1 MLSLKEEKRRLNAK
15 IDNAA
20 ANLDEINYKNAEL
33 EKITKELDYDK
44 ATLERQNAQLQASIE
59 NVKRYFKISEFI
71 NNEI

>member
-1 MLSLKEEKRRLNAK
+1 MKLLALKEEKRRLNAK

-20 ANLDEINYKNAEL
+20 ANLDEVNYKNAEL

-59 NVKRYFKISEFI
+59 NVKDISKDLS
-71 NNEI
+71 